1 MPIGLVILW
10 TVLLLASVAVLVYWS
25 VGLGRIGHT
34 RRNFPTARAGIAMA
48 VARPP
53 SGPVCVIVPAHNE
66 EHAIQPLLESLL
78 AQDYPD
84 LRVLLCLDRC
94 TDDTAGIV
102 QRTVGGD
109 SRFRILTITDCPED
123 WAGKVNAAWTGAT
136 APEAAEAEYLLFV
149 DADTALDPSC
159 IRATVAL
166 MEHREI
172 HLLSLL
178 STLTTDRWFEWLVQP
193 AAGLELIRQYPIA
206 RANRP
211 ERRRA
216 FANGQFMLFRREAY
230 QAVGGHEAV
239 HSELLEDIALARR
252 MAEARRPAGLFLADG
267 MVRCRMYESWE
278 TFQRGWKRIY
288 TEAARCKV
296 RRLRQAALAAG
307 LMGSL
312 LPMLAVCQIVLSA
325 FFLAR
330 GNTIPGTIGVA
341 VGGLALVAFASVI
354 LATYRIGRIPLAAA
368 PGFVVGSWMISRIL
382 REAAADL
389 DRQRPVSW
397 GGRSYVRVP
406 RN

>member
-1 MPIGLVILW
+1 
-10 TVLLLASVAVLVYWS
+10 
-25 VGLGRIGHT
+25 
-34 RRNFPTARAGIAMA
+34 
-48 VARPP
+48 
-53 SGPVCVIVPAHNE
+53 
-66 EHAIQPLLESLL
+66 
-78 AQDYPD
+78 
-84 LRVLLCLDRC
+84 
-94 TDDTAGIV
+94 
-102 QRTVGGD
+102 
-109 SRFRILTITDCPED
+109 
-123 WAGKVNAAWTGAT
+123 
-136 APEAAEAEYLLFV
+136 
-149 DADTALDPSC
+149 
-159 IRATVAL
+159 
-166 MEHREI
+166 
-172 HLLSLL
+172 
-178 STLTTDRWFEWLVQP
+178 
-193 AAGLELIRQYPIA
+193 
-206 RANRP
+206 
-211 ERRRA
+211 
-216 FANGQFMLFRREAY
+216 
-230 QAVGGHEAV
+230 V